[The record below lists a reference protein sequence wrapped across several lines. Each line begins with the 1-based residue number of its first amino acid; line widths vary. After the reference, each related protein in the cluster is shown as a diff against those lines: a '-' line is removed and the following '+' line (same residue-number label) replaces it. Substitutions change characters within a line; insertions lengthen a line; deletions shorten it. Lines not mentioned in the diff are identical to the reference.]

1 MRLGSLFSGIGGL
14 DLACEAVFA
23 ARVAWQVEGV
33 SLQAAKL
40 AALGPIDAASWA
52 KLREYA
58 RHGAFNRRVLARH
71 WPHVDRFG
79 DVRTVGAHNLDPV
92 DIICGGFPCQDLSVA
107 GSRAGL
113 DGERSGL
120 YAELYRVVCEML
132 PRYVVIEN
140 VPGLL
145 KYESRLAADFDAA
158 GYGLRWQPLAAC
170 NIGAPHRRKRVFVLA
185 TRGGVGSVV
194 LDAPKLGDR
203 VGRWPTPTAGD
214 SKSSGSRSLP
224 GSAAHPGASLTD
236 AVRPDR
242 AKPWPTPL
250 ANDGGKGGTNTLSRL
265 VETGHARGRRDGSV
279 GRWPTPTTQDA
290 ANNGGPSQQDRN
302 TPPLNAAAGGSLN
315 PEWVELLMGLP
326 SGWSEAQRAQRDL
339 FKPKLG
345 ALSWPGAHAW
355 PVGRG
360 HDQPDS
366 EPARLVAPRTVT
378 DRALRLRSL
387 GNGVVPQQA
396 VAALRLLLEDRS

>member
-1 MRLGSLFSGIGGL
+1 
-14 DLACEAVFA
+14 
-23 ARVAWQVEGV
+23 
-33 SLQAAKL
+33 
-40 AALGPIDAASWA
+40 
-52 KLREYA
+52 
-58 RHGAFNRRVLARH
+58 
-71 WPHVDRFG
+71 VDRFG
-79 DVRTVGAHNLDPV
+79 DVRTVGAHTLDPV

-120 YAELYRVVCEML
+120 YAELYRIVCEML

-203 VGRWPTPTAGD
+203 VGRWPTPTASNPNDGETLASWTARRD
-214 SKSSGSRSLP
+214 RVAAYSRSISPPLAI
-224 GSAAHPGASLTD
+224 AAKMD
-236 AVRPDR
+236 DR
-242 AKPWPTPL
+242 PWPTPT
-250 ANDGGKGGTNTLSRL
+250 ARDSRSGTGTGTDR
-265 VETGHARGRRDGSV
+265 GHA
-279 GRWPTPTTQDA
+279 PCLPE
-290 ANNGGPSQQDRN
+290 
-302 TPPLNAAAGGSLN
+302 LIGGSLN

-326 SGWSEAQRAQRDL
+326 SGWSEAQRAQGDL
-339 FKPKLG
+339 FAPKLG

>member
-33 SLQAAKL
+33 SLQAAKR

-132 PRYVVIEN
+132 PHYVVIEN

-194 LDAPKLGDR
+194 LDAPSLGDR
-203 VGRWPTPTAGD
+203 VGR
-214 SKSSGSRSLP
+214 
-224 GSAAHPGASLTD
+224 
-236 AVRPDR
+236 
-242 AKPWPTPL
+242 WPTPL

-279 GRWPTPTTQDA
+279 RPWPTPTTQDA

-326 SGWSEAQRAQRDL
+326 CGWSEAQRAQRDL
-339 FKPKLG
+339 FAPKLG

-360 HDQPDS
+360 HDQPDN

>member
-14 DLACEAVFA
+14 DLACEAVFG

-33 SLQAAKL
+33 SLQAAKRT
-40 AALGPIDAASWA
+40 ALGPIDAASWA

-92 DIICGGFPCQDLSVA
+92 GIICGGFPCQDLSVA

-120 YAELYRVVCEML
+120 YAELLRIVVEL
-132 PRYVVIEN
+132 DPAYVVIEN

-242 AKPWPTPL
+242 
-250 ANDGGKGGTNTLSRL
+250 
-265 VETGHARGRRDGSV
+265 GHAPCLPELIGE
-279 GRWPTPTTQDA
+279 
-290 ANNGGPSQQDRN
+290 
-302 TPPLNAAAGGSLN
+302 SLN

-326 SGWSEAQRAQRDL
+326 CGWSEAQRAQRDL
-339 FKPKLG
+339 FAPKLG

-366 EPARLVAPRTVT
+366 EPARLVAPRTVI